1 MLHFVEGR
9 FLEISFIAFSFWSLS
24 PWLVMPFSLS
34 RWLHMHRECFLCQLH
49 SKDNFIMKY
58 VVYFSYA
65 VLHLTDEYYNM
76 KRTVCLLL
84 IHDAIWPQVIE
95 NDTMDPFSSS
105 SDQSWP
111 LIMRCS
117 GCSSSALTWWKEHF
131 NFILHSKLSKSFP
144 IPCLLWS

>member
-1 MLHFVEGR
+1 M
-9 FLEISFIAFSFWSLS
+9 
-24 PWLVMPFSLS
+24 
-34 RWLHMHRECFLCQLH
+34 H

-58 VVYFSYA
+58 VFYFSYA
-65 VLHLTDEYYNM
+65 VLHLTDEYSNM

-111 LIMRCS
+111 FDNAVQWMLEFSTNMVEGTLQFHLAQLTVKIVSNFLLTLKLKCKITVTP
-117 GCSSSALTWWKEHF
+117 CIQALAFSFFDSEMLLMIDKKYLKIEERE
-131 NFILHSKLSKSFP
+131 KS
-144 IPCLLWS
+144 L